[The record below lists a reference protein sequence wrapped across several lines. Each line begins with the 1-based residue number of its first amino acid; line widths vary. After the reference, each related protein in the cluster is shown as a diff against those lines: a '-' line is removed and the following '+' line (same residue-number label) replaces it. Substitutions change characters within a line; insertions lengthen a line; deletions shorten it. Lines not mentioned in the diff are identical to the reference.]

1 MRKLYMIVAA
11 AAALLISQIGHAIPA
26 IPGSTDTATNDGQ
39 TYYALFGNDSGWFVR
54 GYDAAGVST
63 GFQAQLGPNEFLTP
77 AQQDLVGLA
86 FDGTTFYALRND
98 ATSSLVGTDTWSV
111 VGFGLDGQWDGN
123 QAMTLGPSPFVVPS
137 QQTYVGFSYMDEGFR
152 ALRDDTLLD
161 DSYRSI
167 GFDQNTGAWDGFAQ
181 VVGQPSI
188 SPLDTIASFNQSPGV
203 SEVTFANAKVPAP
216 GAGLLLGAILA
227 LGALRRKVKAA

>member
-26 IPGSTDTATNDGQ
+26 IPGSTDTATDDGQ
-39 TYYALFGNDSGWFVR
+39 TYYALFGDDTGWYVR
-54 GYDAAGVST
+54 GYDAAGAT
-63 GFQAQLGPNEFLTP
+63 NGFEVQLTPNQYLTP

-98 ATSSLVGTDTWSV
+98 LTSGLSGDDSWSV
-111 VGFGLDGQWDGN
+111 VGFNLDGSWDGSHMN
-123 QAMTLGPSPFVVPS
+123 LGPSPYVVPS
-137 QQTYVGFSYMDEGFR
+137 QQTFVGFSYMEEGFR
-152 ALRDDTLLD
+152 ALRDDSSFD

-203 SEVTFANAKVPAP
+203 SEVIYANAKVPAP